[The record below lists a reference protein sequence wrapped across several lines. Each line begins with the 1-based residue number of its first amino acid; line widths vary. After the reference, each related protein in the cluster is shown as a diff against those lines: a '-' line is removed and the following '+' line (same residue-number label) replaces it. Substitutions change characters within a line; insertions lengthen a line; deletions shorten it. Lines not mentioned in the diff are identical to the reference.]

1 MATTELTTNNFES
14 TLQSNDIVLID
25 FWAEWCGPCRMFGPV
40 FEKVSEAYPDVVFG
54 KIDTEAQQQI
64 AASFNIMSIPTL
76 MIVREQVI
84 VFSQAGAMP
93 EASLVDLVEQVK
105 ALDMPAIHADIA
117 AARAERETSAD

>member
-1 MATTELTTNNFES
+1 VATTELTIDNFES

-25 FWAEWCGPCRMFGPV
+25 FWAEWCGPCRMFAPV
-40 FEKVSEAYPDVVFG
+40 FEKVSEEYPSVVFG
-54 KIDTEAQQQI
+54 KIDTEAQQEI

-93 EASLVDLVEQVK
+93 EASLIDLVEQVH
-105 ALDMPAIHADIA
+105 ALDMAAIHADIA
-117 AARAERETSAD
+117 AARADGDTSAG

>member
-1 MATTELTTNNFES
+1 MATTELTIDNFES
-14 TLQSNDIVLID
+14 TLQSNEIVLID
-25 FWAEWCGPCRMFGPV
+25 FWAEWCGPCRMFSPV

-93 EASLVDLVEQVK
+93 EASLIDLVEQVK
-105 ALDMPAIHADIA
+105 ALDMAAIHADIA
-117 AARAERETSAD
+117 ASKSERESSTD

>member
-1 MATTELTTNNFES
+1 MATTELTIDNFES

-25 FWAEWCGPCRMFGPV
+25 FWAEWCGPCRMFAPV
-40 FEKVSEAYPDVVFG
+40 FEKVSEEYPSVVFG
-54 KIDTEAQQQI
+54 KIDTEAQQEI

-93 EASLVDLVEQVK
+93 EASLIDLVEQVH
-105 ALDMPAIHADIA
+105 ALDMAAIHADIA
-117 AARAERETSAD
+117 AARADGDTSAG

>member
-1 MATTELTTNNFES
+1 MATTELTIDNFES
-14 TLQSNDIVLID
+14 TLQSNEIVLID

-40 FEKVSEAYPDVVFG
+40 FEKVSEAYPDVIFG

-93 EASLVDLVEQVK
+93 EASLIDLVEQVK
-105 ALDMPAIHADIA
+105 ALDMPTIHADIA
-117 AARAERETSAD
+117 ASRSSQSPSAD